1 MRYRLLTYLYSSMHL
16 AHSHGGTLAR
26 PLFFTD
32 PADAGARWVC
42 LAVGWSGC
50 SGITDALCVGLL
62 ASQGQPMGCCVFHPL
77 HQSPAFIA

>member
-32 PADAGARWVC
+32 PADT
-42 LAVGWSGC
+42 
-50 SGITDALCVGLL
+50 GIRQVPKHCVGRL
-62 ASQGQPMGCCVFHPL
+62 ALGGLTAGGTPHICMTTFVAENSFT
-77 HQSPAFIA
+77 